1 MGGAAA
7 LPNFGV
13 FYLTTLS
20 KEERPNWA
28 W

>member
-1 MGGAAA
+1 M
-7 LPNFGV
+7 
-13 FYLTTLS
+13 TTLY